1 MKNFKIPRIPG
12 DTIVYPMIIGVL
24 LNSFIPQLLNIGGF
38 FTSVKNGTGALVGV
52 FLFFLG
58 ASLDIKS
65 TPKAIKKGAVIIV
78 TKIAMAIVI
87 GLGIAFIFNDNLL
100 GLSSLAV
107 IGGISV
113 ANNALYSGITAQFGD
128 DSDKGAV
135 AITSLSVGPTVT
147 MIVLSSAG
155 LASISIGPIIG
166 SILPLI
172 LGLILGNVFPFMKKA
187 LASCVTGSIIVVG
200 FALGAN
206 MSLIQLFQGG
216 LSGILLGVITSVVV
230 GAITI
235 IMDKVSGGSGVAGAA
250 ISSTAASAIANP
262 AALAE
267 IDPAYLVIAP
277 IATSQ
282 IAASVIITSFLTPA
296 ITGFIYKRNQKK
308 LEKTTISSEAVITK

>member
-78 TKIAMAIVI
+78 TKIAMAIII

-135 AITSLSVGPTVT
+135 AVTSLSVGPTVT

-308 LEKTTISSEAVITK
+308 LKKTTISSETVIAK

>member
-1 MKNFKIPRIPG
+1 MKKFKIPRIPG

-24 LNSFIPQLLNIGGF
+24 LNSFVPQLLNIGGF

-65 TPKAIKKGAVIIV
+65 TPKAIKKGAVIII
-78 TKIAMAIVI
+78 TKIAMAVAI
-87 GLGIAFIFNDNLL
+87 GLAIAFIFNDNLL

-172 LGLILGNVFPFMKKA
+172 LGLVLGSCFPFLKKN
-187 LASCVTGSIIVVG
+187 LTSCVTGSIIVVG

-206 MSLIQLFQGG
+206 MSVVQLFQGG

-230 GAITI
+230 GIITI
-235 IMDKVSGGSGVAGAA
+235 VMDKITGGSGVAGAA

-267 IDPAYLVIAP
+267 VDAAYLAIAP

-296 ITGFIYKRNQKK
+296 ITGFIYKQNQKK
-308 LEKTTISSEAVITK
+308 KERQAIAKEVVA

>member
-308 LEKTTISSEAVITK
+308 LEKTTISSETVIAK

>member
-78 TKIAMAIVI
+78 TKIAMAIII

>member
-1 MKNFKIPRIPG
+1 MKNFKMPRIPG

-65 TPKAIKKGAVIIV
+65 TPKAIKKGSVIII
-78 TKIAMAIVI
+78 TKIAMSIII

-113 ANNALYSGITAQFGD
+113 ANNALFSGITAQFGD

-172 LGLILGNVFPFMKKA
+172 LGLILGNTFPFLKKA

-206 MSLIQLFQGG
+206 MSIVQLFQGG

-230 GAITI
+230 GIITI
-235 IMDKVSGGSGVAGAA
+235 IMDKLSGGSGVAGAA

-267 IDPAYLVIAP
+267 IDPAYLAIAP

-308 LEKTTISSEAVITK
+308 REKIAVSSETVIVK

>member
-1 MKNFKIPRIPG
+1 MKKFEIPRIPG

-24 LNSFIPQLLNIGGF
+24 LNSFVPQLLNIGGF

-65 TPKAIKKGAVIIV
+65 TPKAIKKGAVIII
-78 TKIAMAIVI
+78 TKIAMAVAI
-87 GLGIAFIFNDNLL
+87 GLAIAFIFNDNLL

-172 LGLILGNVFPFMKKA
+172 LGLVLGSCFPFLKKN
-187 LASCVTGSIIVVG
+187 LTSCVTGSIIVVG

-206 MSLIQLFQGG
+206 MSVVQLFQGG

-230 GAITI
+230 GIITI
-235 IMDKVSGGSGVAGAA
+235 VMDKITGGSGVAGAA

-267 IDPAYLVIAP
+267 VDATYLAIAP

-296 ITGFIYKRNQKK
+296 ITGFIYKQNQKK
-308 LEKTTISSEAVITK
+308 KERQAIAKEVVA